1 MQGGKVPKYDLIVVG
16 AGLGGLAASALLSRK
31 SKKVI
36 VVEPEKVV
44 GGALGTV
51 EKDDFVFTTGPTLSF
66 GFERGGAFQELYET
80 LGIPH
85 SASMLSP
92 CYQVALPDRRITV
105 YAEASETQEE
115 LRREFPG
122 EIDTIARFYQD
133 LRIETLRNSKYRV
146 AAYLSK
152 RRKAGTFVRK
162 YRFSPELMAFFDIQ
176 SLVFF
181 HQHVSDISLAS
192 LMLLFDTI
200 PLSMQGG
207 FKKLLD
213 QMLDVILKN
222 GGEVRY
228 CTPFPEIVFRDGHAV
243 GLKTPQDLAEA
254 DTILLNTEQQRTGS
268 TLFIGIRDEVV
279 PMCMS
284 QFVLCLPDYAQ
295 PSQYFTLSL
304 NPKDDVGSAPKGM
317 RAITA
322 SFPADQHPCEVND
335 ALLRQVGNLIPFLQK
350 FLAFYQAYT
359 PALRSYA
366 VPGDVSFRPIRT
378 SDGQPVLSK
387 SSRGNIYLLAD
398 GWGTPLQTVHAAQ
411 RLVDRLC

>member
-1 MQGGKVPKYDLIVVG
+1 MPKYDLIVVG

-31 SKKVI
+31 SKKVV
-36 VVEPEKVV
+36 VVEPGKVV

-51 EKDDFVFTTGPTLSF
+51 EKNDFVFPTGPILSF
-66 GFERGGAFQELYET
+66 GFERGGTFQELYET

-85 SASMLSP
+85 SASVLSP

-105 YAEASETQEE
+105 YAEASETLEE

-122 EIDTIARFYQD
+122 EIDTIAKFYQD
-133 LRIETLRNSKYRV
+133 LRIETLRSSKYRV

-152 RRKAGTFVRK
+152 RRKAGTFIRK

-181 HQHVSDISLAS
+181 HQHVTDISLAS
-192 LMLLFDTI
+192 LTLLFDTI

-213 QMLDVILKN
+213 QMLDVIIKN

-228 CTPFPEIVFRDGHAV
+228 GTPFPEIVFSNGHAI

-254 DTILLNTEQQRTGS
+254 DTILLNTEQQRKGS
-268 TLFIGIRDEVV
+268 TLFIGISDEVV
-279 PMCMS
+279 PVCMS

-295 PSQYFTLSL
+295 PNQYFTLSL
-304 NPKDDVGSAPKGM
+304 TPKDDVSAAPKGM
-317 RAITA
+317 RALTA
-322 SFPADQHPCEVND
+322 SFPAEQHPLLGDD
-335 ALLRQVGNLIPFLQK
+335 ALLQQVGKLIPFLRK
-350 FLAFYQAYT
+350 FLAFYEAYA

-366 VPGDVSFRPIRT
+366 VPGDVTFRPIRT

-387 SSRGNIYLLAD
+387 SSQGNIYLLAD
-398 GWGTPLQTVHAAQ
+398 GRGTPLQTIHAAQ
-411 RLVDRLC
+411 RLVERLS